1 MIDTVKQQKQRFIP
15 ETISPDQARDTGM
28 AMVLICLLVVL
39 IGDRQQFV
47 GIAVIL
53 LLVNMIKPMLYKPVA
68 RLWLGLSHL
77 LGTVMSKIIL
87 TVLFFIMVTPIGM
100 IRRVLGRDTLQLKK
114 WKKGTDSVFR
124 RRDHLFEADD
134 IKHPF

>member
-1 MIDTVKQQKQRFIP
+1 MIDTVKQGKQRFIP

-39 IGDRQQFV
+39 IGDRQQFI

-53 LLVNMIKPMLYKPVA
+53 LLVNMVKPMIYKPVA

-87 TVLFFIMVTPIGM
+87 TVLFFIMVTPIGV
-100 IRRVLGRDTLQLKK
+100 IRRVLGKDTLQLKK

>member
-1 MIDTVKQQKQRFIP
+1 LIDTVKQQKQRFIP